1 MKTTRE
7 WYNELPNDIKIKA
20 LANTETSVLNSG
32 APKLSET
39 LLAAFVWNDTPEGME
54 YWLKIYTDIVLDERI
69 QEEPHTD
76 DVFVDDGNGH
86 DKELVDKFNEIAQG
100 FSKEEML
107 YLILRYHC
115 DDSDL
120 EDIIQL
126 LIERR

>member
-1 MKTTRE
+1 MKIAKLVRVSLVTRVVVDLKATE
-7 WYNELPNDIKIKA
+7 ADIMEA
-20 LANTETSVLNSG
+20 AV
-32 APKLSET
+32 PKLSES
-39 LLAAFVWNDTPEGME
+39 LMDSPLSH
-54 YWLKIYTDIVLDERI
+54 LDSI
-69 QEEPHTD
+69 EE
-76 DVFVDDGNGH
+76 DVECPYVSFVDDGNGH